1 MLDRIGIKGKISVI
15 LGVSALGLVLVF
27 VLGLLGLRGELYKD
41 RHDKA
46 KSVVEVAY
54 TLVAHHEALARKGA
68 LTPEQAQ
75 AAAKE
80 ALRAL
85 RYSGEEY
92 FFISDL
98 APRMIMHPFKPELE
112 GKDMSTNTDP
122 NGKRLFVEFAAVA
135 KGGGQGF
142 VDYLWPKPGAAQP
155 VPKISYVHGFQ
166 PWGWVIGSGI
176 YVDDVETAFWN
187 AALRIGGIG
196 LLVMLAGVGV
206 ALLVSR
212 TIVGPIK
219 SMTGVMQRL
228 ADGDTDLAVPGM
240 DRGDEIGVM
249 ARTVEVFREHQVALK
264 AHWERQE
271 VEHRVTEQRARALER
286 LTEHFDATVSDMVG
300 AVSKAVEGLETTAA
314 GLSSTADRNLQQAAS
329 VASASQQ
336 ASANVQTVADAAEEL
351 SKAISEI
358 SHQVTVNAQISG
370 HAVEASRRADGQ
382 IASLGNATLK
392 IGEVADLITSI
403 ASQTNLLALNATI
416 EAARAGEA
424 GKGFAVVAN
433 EVKNLATQTARA
445 TEEIA
450 AQISGVQQATGHA
463 VDAIREIT
471 AIIGQSD
478 EIGTSIAAA
487 VQEQGAATGEIAR
500 SATEAAQGTEQ
511 VSYSITGV
519 SSSAQETEEAARTL
533 LSAAQSLTTQA
544 VSLKAVVD
552 SFLINVEA
560 VNAAG
565 IDDLHATEG
574 KELYMAWGDN
584 LSVGDDDIDNDH
596 MILVGLMNR
605 VHDNVRKGRSQ
616 AVTGE
621 SVEQLIAYTELHFVH
636 EEQAMRDSAY
646 PQLKEHQAQ
655 HEDLL
660 KRVRDLHQRLKSG
673 EKVND
678 DLLRLVCDWLCE
690 HIQKYDMRVGQHLAG
705 RTRKA
710 A

>member
-27 VLGLLGLRGELYKD
+27 ALSLLGLRGELYKD

-68 LTPEQAQ
+68 LTTEQAQ

-112 GKDMSTNTDP
+112 GKDMSENKDP

-135 KGGGQGF
+135 QGGGQGF

-196 LLVMLAGVGV
+196 LLVILAGAGV

-219 SMTGVMQRL
+219 SMTAVMQRL
-228 ADGDTDLAVPGM
+228 ADGDTDVAVPGM
-240 DRGDEIGVM
+240 GRGDEIGVM

-286 LTEHFDATVSDMVG
+286 LTEHFDATVSNMVG
-300 AVSKAVEGLETTAA
+300 TVSKAVEGLESTAA
-314 GLSSTADRNLQQAAS
+314 GLSNTADRNLQQAAS

-358 SHQVTVNAQISG
+358 SHQVTVSARISG

-382 IASLGNATLK
+382 IASLGNATQK

-424 GKGFAVVAN
+424 GKGFAVVAS
-433 EVKNLATQTARA
+433 EVKNLATQTANA
-445 TEEIA
+445 TDEIA
-450 AQISGVQQATGHA
+450 RIIQSVEAGTQTTVQAIGRIEETIRGVNDGAA
-463 VDAIREIT
+463 A
-471 AIIGQSD
+471 
-478 EIGTSIAAA
+478 IAAA
-487 VQEQGAATGEIAR
+487 VEEQNAAMGEIAR
-500 SATEAAQGTEQ
+500 SVQEAATGTQRISAEIGE
-511 VSYSITGV
+511 VSV
-519 SSSAQETEEAARTL
+519 SARGTLSTAREIAEASRTL
-533 LSAAQSLTTQA
+533 DGEAQSLKHQIE
-544 VSLKAVVD
+544 
-552 SFLINVEA
+552 SFLGELRTTARKEA
-560 VNAAG
+560 
-565 IDDLHATEG
+565 
-574 KELYMAWGDN
+574 
-584 LSVGDDDIDNDH
+584 
-596 MILVGLMNR
+596 
-605 VHDNVRKGRSQ
+605 
-616 AVTGE
+616 
-621 SVEQLIAYTELHFVH
+621 
-636 EEQAMRDSAY
+636 
-646 PQLKEHQAQ
+646 
-655 HEDLL
+655 
-660 KRVRDLHQRLKSG
+660 
-673 EKVND
+673 
-678 DLLRLVCDWLCE
+678 
-690 HIQKYDMRVGQHLAG
+690 
-705 RTRKA
+705 
-710 A
+710 

>member
-1 MLDRIGIKGKISVI
+1 VLDRIGIKGKISVI

-27 VLGLLGLRGELYKD
+27 ALSLLGLRGELYKD

-68 LTPEQAQ
+68 LTTEQAQ

-112 GKDMSTNTDP
+112 GKDMSENKDP

-135 KGGGQGF
+135 QGGGQGF

-196 LLVMLAGVGV
+196 LLVILAGAGV

-219 SMTGVMQRL
+219 SMTAVMQRL
-228 ADGDTDLAVPGM
+228 ADGDTDVAVPGM
-240 DRGDEIGVM
+240 GRGDEIGVM

-286 LTEHFDATVSDMVG
+286 LTEHFDATVSNMVG
-300 AVSKAVEGLETTAA
+300 TVSKAVEGLESTAA
-314 GLSSTADRNLQQAAS
+314 GLSNTADRNLQQAAS

-358 SHQVTVNAQISG
+358 SHQVTVSARISG

-382 IASLGNATLK
+382 IASLGNATQK

-433 EVKNLATQTARA
+433 EVKNLATQTAKA

-450 AQISGVQQATGHA
+450 AQISGVQQATGEA
-463 VDAIREIT
+463 VEAIREIA

-511 VSYSITGV
+511 VTFSITGV
-519 SSSAQETEEAARTL
+519 SSSAQETEEAARTV
-533 LSAAQSLTTQA
+533 LSAAKSLTTQA
-544 VSLKAVVD
+544 ESLKAVVD

-565 IDDLHATEG
+565 IDDLHAARG
-574 KELYMAWGDN
+574 KDLFMAWGDG
-584 LSVGDDDIDNDH
+584 LSVGDEDIDNDH
-596 MILVGLMNR
+596 MILVGLVNR
-605 VHDNVRKGRSQ
+605 VHDAVRKGRSH

-621 SVEQLIAYTELHFVH
+621 AVEQLIAYTELHFTH
-636 EEQAMRDSAY
+636 EEQTMRDAAY
-646 PQLKEHQAQ
+646 PQFAEHRAQ

-660 KRVRDLHQRLKSG
+660 KRVRDLHRRLKSG
-673 EKVND
+673 EDVND
-678 DLLRLVCDWLCE
+678 ALLRLVRDWLCE
-690 HIQKYDMRVGQHLAG
+690 HIQQYDMRVGQHLAG
-705 RTRKA
+705 RPRMA